1 MKNLMKYTVAYKKE
15 LRLAILFIFLGVIA
29 GVLPY
34 FIANKLIVSFINQS
48 APAVKT
54 IVYAGLLVATLL
66 ILKSVLNAIG
76 ITLSHKAAYGTL
88 YEMRRKFSDKTASM
102 PLGDITDKGSG
113 FYKKKIIDDIGSL
126 EVAIAHIFVEGIP
139 NIIIP
144 LIVLIIIFINDWRMG
159 LLSLGSFPISMFAM
173 SSMMKTGMEKMPKYY
188 EAQSKLNNTIIDYV
202 SGMDVIK
209 VFGQTSASYEKYAR
223 DVKNYEEYAYKWTAN
238 AWLPMSVIGVVLP
251 CTIILTLPVGLLLYM
266 NGALSL
272 DTWVFTLLLNLAI
285 GIPLNK
291 ALMFMPTIPNLSY
304 AVSELVKSFESPDI
318 ETGRDANV
326 PIKADVCFENV
337 SFAYSDDIDVLKD
350 ICFKAKEN
358 SLTAIVGP
366 SGSGKSTIA
375 KLLVHYWDVKN
386 GSIKVGGKDIRSY
399 TSDALM
405 DTISFV
411 SQDIFLFDD
420 SIMEN
425 IRVGNPNAS
434 DEEVYAVAKAAACH
448 EFISA
453 LPDGY
458 QTRVGADGGK
468 LSGGEKQRITI
479 ARAMLKNSPLIVLD
493 EAMCYMDAENEDVIQ
508 TAINNL
514 ISEKT
519 VIVIAHRLS
528 SISGAD
534 QILVM
539 DKGELVAKGKHDEL
553 MQTCPLYQGLWI
565 ASEETVNWELEV

>member
-1 MKNLMKYTVAYKKE
+1 MFRLSFSNHERSGTLKNLMKYTVAYKKE

-514 ISEKT
+514 ISEKN

-528 SISGAD
+528 SISGAY

-539 DKGELVAKGKHDEL
+539 DKGELVA
-553 MQTCPLYQGLWI
+553 
-565 ASEETVNWELEV
+565 